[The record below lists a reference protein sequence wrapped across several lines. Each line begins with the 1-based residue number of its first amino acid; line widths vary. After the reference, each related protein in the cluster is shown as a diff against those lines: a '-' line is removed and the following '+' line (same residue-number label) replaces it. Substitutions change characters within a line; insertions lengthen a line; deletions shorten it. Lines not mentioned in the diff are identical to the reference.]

1 MACRSVEQ
9 GTGET
14 QAAAVEA
21 EPKTPPRGIANRLVD
36 VRCWAVQLQG
46 LDRPGARAALTA
58 CRFDLLVIEPMVS
71 VRGQESFPIAEFVR
85 ELHGTRG
92 TAAAAKRVLA
102 YVNVGQAEAYRS
114 YWKDDWVVPGEDH
127 AGEPDFLLAA
137 DPEGWQGNYPVAW
150 WDARWQEVLFGTP
163 ASLID
168 QALAA
173 GFDGLFLDWVLGFEE
188 PAVAAAARA
197 QGLQPAQAMADLL
210 ARLRVYARERDP
222 EFLLVAQNAGYLF
235 AQVPEVAEAIDAVS
249 HEDLSFRGRAVSQW
263 DHPEAGGLPVPA
275 AERESLSH
283 LLLALGQRGVV
294 LLTLDYALTPADR
307 DVAIANSRR
316 IGAIPC
322 VSRTALNQLP
332 EWPAAVFATP
342 PAGPR

>member
-168 QALAA
+168 QAWAA

-222 EFLLVAQNAGYLF
+222 NSCWSPRTRVTCLRRFPKWPRRSTQCPTKTSRSAVARCPNGTT
-235 AQVPEVAEAIDAVS
+235 P
-249 HEDLSFRGRAVSQW
+249 R
-263 DHPEAGGLPVPA
+263 PA
-275 AERESLSH
+275 ACRCPPPNAS
-283 LLLALGQRGVV
+283 
-294 LLTLDYALTPADR
+294 P
-307 DVAIANSRR
+307 
-316 IGAIPC
+316 
-322 VSRTALNQLP
+322 SRTCCSP
-332 EWPAAVFATP
+332 WGSAAWCCSPSTTP
-342 PAGPR
+342 